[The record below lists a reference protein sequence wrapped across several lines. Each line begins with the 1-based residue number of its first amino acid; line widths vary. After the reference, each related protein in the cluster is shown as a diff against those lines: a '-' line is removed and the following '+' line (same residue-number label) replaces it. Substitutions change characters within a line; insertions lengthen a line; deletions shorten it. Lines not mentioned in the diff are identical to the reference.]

1 MSDMVRMNKSE
12 KIVNT
17 VIKYKSAF
25 ILLLLCVCVSLLT
38 PQFLSWTNIMNIAR
52 QTTTNGIIA
61 IGMACVIII
70 GGIDLSVGSVLAFST
85 LITGLLITNGVPGFW
100 AGILGVLFGGVI
112 GIISGLLIAEL
123 DLPPFIVTL
132 ASMSIFRGFTML
144 VSGGMP
150 VSLQNEISFFGAG
163 YIGSVPF
170 PVIILMV
177 VFLIMWFV
185 MNRTKF
191 GRHIYAI
198 GGNEQTA
205 SLSGI
210 NVKRDKILVY
220 GISGLLAALS
230 GIIIAARLNSA
241 QPDAGNGYE
250 MDAIAAAVIGGC
262 SMSQGGIGTMGGV
275 IIGSFIIGVL
285 NNAMNLLNVSPFWQT
300 SVKGFVILIA
310 IIIDRMTTRVKKA

>member
-1 MSDMVRMNKSE
+1 MSNE
-12 KIVNT
+12 KISNT
-17 VIKYKSAF
+17 IIKYKSAF
-25 ILLLLCVCVSLLT
+25 ILLLLCVCVSLMT
-38 PQFLSWTNIMNIAR
+38 PKFLDWTNVMNIAR
-52 QTTTNGIIA
+52 QTTVNGIIA
-61 IGMACVIII
+61 IGMACVIIT

-85 LITGLLITNGVPGFW
+85 LFCGVLITNGVPGFA
-100 AGILGVLFGGVI
+100 AGLLGVLLGGAI
-112 GIISGLLIAEL
+112 GMVSGVLIAEL

-132 ASMSIFRGFTML
+132 ASMSVFRGFTML
-144 VSGGMP
+144 LSGGMP
-150 VSLQNEISFFGAG
+150 VSLQDKISFFGAG
-163 YIGSVPF
+163 YVGPIPF
-170 PVIILMV
+170 PVIILAI
-177 VFLIMWFV
+177 VFLVMWFI

-205 SLSGI
+205 RLAGI
-210 NVKRDKILVY
+210 NVNKSKILVY

-241 QPDAGNGYE
+241 QPDAGDGYE

-275 IIGSFIIGVL
+275 VLGSFIIGVL

-300 SVKGFVILIA
+300 SVKGLVILAA
-310 IIIDRMTTRVKKA
+310 IIIDRMTTRMKKA

>member
-1 MSDMVRMNKSE
+1 MSNE
-12 KIVNT
+12 KISNT
-17 VIKYKSAF
+17 IIKYKSAF
-25 ILLLLCVCVSLLT
+25 ILLLLCVCVSLMT
-38 PQFLSWTNIMNIAR
+38 PKFLEWTNVMNIAR
-52 QTTTNGIIA
+52 QTTVNGIIA
-61 IGMACVIII
+61 IGMACVIIT

-85 LITGLLITNGVPGFW
+85 LFCGVLITNGVPGFV
-100 AGILGVLFGGVI
+100 AGLLGVLLGGVI
-112 GIISGLLIAEL
+112 GMVSGVLIAEL

-132 ASMSIFRGFTML
+132 ASMSVFRGFTML
-144 VSGGMP
+144 LSGGMP
-150 VSLQNEISFFGAG
+150 VSLQDKISFFGAG
-163 YIGSVPF
+163 YVGPIPF
-170 PVIILMV
+170 PVIILAI
-177 VFLIMWFV
+177 VFLVMWFI

-205 SLSGI
+205 RLAGI
-210 NVKRDKILVY
+210 NVNKSKILVY

-241 QPDAGNGYE
+241 QPDAGDGYE

-275 IIGSFIIGVL
+275 VLGSFIIGVL

-300 SVKGFVILIA
+300 SVKGLVILAA
-310 IIIDRMTTRVKKA
+310 IIIDRMTTRMKKA

>member
-1 MSDMVRMNKSE
+1 MFNKITNSKNE
-12 KIVNT
+12 KLVNGI
-17 VIKYKSAF
+17 IKHKSAL
-25 ILLLLCVCVSLLT
+25 ILLLLCICVSILS
-38 PQFLSWTNIMNIAR
+38 PRFLNWTNAMNIVR

-85 LITGLLITNGVPGFW
+85 LT
-100 AGILGVLFGGVI
+100 AGVLVNHGVSGFAAGTVGVLLGGVI
-112 GIISGLLIAEL
+112 GILSGILIAGLE
-123 DLPPFIVTL
+123 LPPFIVTL

-144 VSGGMP
+144 GSGGMP
-150 VSLQNEISFFGAG
+150 VSLQNKLSFIGAG
-163 YIGSVPF
+163 YIGPIPF
-170 PVIILMV
+170 PAIVLFL
-177 VFLIMWFV
+177 VFLIVWFI

-191 GRHIYAI
+191 GRHVYAI

-205 SLSGI
+205 RLAGI
-210 NVKRDKILVY
+210 HVKKVKMLVY
-220 GISGLLAALS
+220 GISGLLSALS

-262 SMSQGGIGTMGGV
+262 SMSSGGIGTMGGV
-275 IIGSFIIGVL
+275 MIGSFIIGVL
-285 NNAMNLLNVSPFWQT
+285 NNALNLLNVSPFWQT
-300 SVKGFVILIA
+300 SVKGFVILAA

>member
-1 MSDMVRMNKSE
+1 MVRMNKSE

>member
-1 MSDMVRMNKSE
+1 MSDMAKKEKSE
-12 KIVNT
+12 RIVNT

-38 PQFLSWTNIMNIAR
+38 PQFMNWTNIMNIAR

-61 IGMACVIII
+61 IGMACVIIT

-85 LITGLLITNGVPGFW
+85 LTTGVLITNGVPGLP
-100 AGILGVLFGGVI
+100 AGILGVLFGGII
-112 GIISGLLIAEL
+112 GIASGLLIAGL

-150 VSLQNEISFFGAG
+150 VSLQNKISYFGAG
-163 YIGSVPF
+163 YVGPIPF
-170 PVIILMV
+170 PVLV
-177 VFLIMWFV
+177 LLTVFLIMWFI

-205 SLSGI
+205 RLSGI

-220 GISGLLAALS
+220 GISGILAALS

>member
-1 MSDMVRMNKSE
+1 MSNKITNSRNE
-12 KIVNT
+12 KLVNGI
-17 VIKYKSAF
+17 IKHKSAL
-25 ILLLLCVCVSLLT
+25 ILLLLCICVSILS
-38 PQFLSWTNIMNIAR
+38 PRFLNWTNAMNIVR

-85 LITGLLITNGVPGFW
+85 LT
-100 AGILGVLFGGVI
+100 AGVLVNHGVSGFAAGAVGVLLGGVI
-112 GIISGLLIAEL
+112 GILSGMLIAGLE
-123 DLPPFIVTL
+123 LPPFIVTL

-144 VSGGMP
+144 GSGGMP
-150 VSLQNEISFFGAG
+150 VSLQNKLSFIGAG
-163 YIGSVPF
+163 YIGPIPF
-170 PVIILMV
+170 PAIVLFL
-177 VFLIMWFV
+177 VFLIVWFI

-191 GRHIYAI
+191 GRHVYAI

-205 SLSGI
+205 RLAGI
-210 NVKRDKILVY
+210 HVKKVKMLVY
-220 GISGLLAALS
+220 GISGLLSALS

-262 SMSQGGIGTMGGV
+262 SMSSGGIGTMGG
-275 IIGSFIIGVL
+275 IMIGSFIIGVL
-285 NNAMNLLNVSPFWQT
+285 NNALNLLNVSPFWQT
-300 SVKGFVILIA
+300 SVKGFVILAA

>member
-1 MSDMVRMNKSE
+1 MSNKITNSRNE
-12 KIVNT
+12 KLVNGI
-17 VIKYKSAF
+17 IKHKSAL
-25 ILLLLCVCVSLLT
+25 ILLLLCICVSILS
-38 PQFLSWTNIMNIAR
+38 PRFLNWTNAMNIVR

-85 LITGLLITNGVPGFW
+85 LTASVLVNHGVSGFA
-100 AGILGVLFGGVI
+100 AGAVGVLLGGVI
-112 GIISGLLIAEL
+112 GILSGMLIAGLE
-123 DLPPFIVTL
+123 LPPFIVTL

-144 VSGGMP
+144 GSGGMP
-150 VSLQNEISFFGAG
+150 VSLQNKLSFIGAG
-163 YIGSVPF
+163 YIGPIPF
-170 PVIILMV
+170 PAIVLFL
-177 VFLIMWFV
+177 VFLIVWFI

-191 GRHIYAI
+191 GRHVYAI

-205 SLSGI
+205 RLAGI
-210 NVKRDKILVY
+210 HVKKVKMLVY
-220 GISGLLAALS
+220 GISGLLSALS

-262 SMSQGGIGTMGGV
+262 SMSSGGIGTMGGV
-275 IIGSFIIGVL
+275 MIGSFIIGVL
-285 NNAMNLLNVSPFWQT
+285 NNALNLLNVSPFWQT
-300 SVKGFVILIA
+300 SVKGFVILAA